1 MPLLRGHHLIC
12 LNFFDG
18 EGYDKAFIK
27 NLKNLIDRVQEEEII
42 ISSGADDVCISCP
55 SIKENRC
62 LYSENSDKEI
72 IEMDTKALAL
82 LSLSHGDKV
91 VWSTIKEK
99 ILKIFPEWFTLYCK
113 ECDWRNACEKN
124 AFFQKLKYL
133 HRTKE
138 QQ

>member
-12 LNFFDG
+12 LNFFNG

-27 NLKNLIDRVQEEEII
+27 NLRNLLDRAEEKEIT
-42 ISSGADDVCISCP
+42 ISFGADDVCRSCP
-55 SIKENRC
+55 YLEENRC
-62 LYSENSDKEI
+62 LYSINSDEESM
-72 IEMDTKALAL
+72 EMDRKAWAL
-82 LSLSHGDKV
+82 LALSHGDKV
-91 VWSTIKEK
+91 EWSALKEK
-99 ILKIFPEWFTLYCK
+99 IPKIFPEWFSLYCK